1 MTERAFQRRKIL
13 VFGAT
18 VWFERFAVQTTRHP
32 KFFPV
37 CISLSRKIYPCR
49 ASMGSPV
56 VSILPDVHTSELAF
70 LLIEKGEQ
78 SGVAVWRI

>member
-1 MTERAFQRRKIL
+1 
-13 VFGAT
+13 
-18 VWFERFAVQTTRHP
+18 
-32 KFFPV
+32 
-37 CISLSRKIYPCR
+37 
-49 ASMGSPV
+49 MGSPV